1 MHLKEF
7 QERARKTDQTR
18 GDATE
23 SDPRTPTRHEVV
35 PLLGL
40 VGEVGGLLGEYKKR
54 LRDGETHR
62 SFPEEVAEELG
73 DILWYVANVAG
84 KFGLGLEA
92 IAADNLRKVSDRWL
106 RPEGSRRLYD
116 EELPTSQQLPRK
128 FKYRFEERLVEGVS
142 KVVMVDLL
150 RDVDTGN
157 PLTDNAYDD
166 DGYRFHDVMHL
177 AFAALLGWSPVLRK
191 LLRNPTHKVIEN
203 RTPAE
208 VDDAEDG
215 GRGQVVE
222 EAIVAAAYVYA
233 SEHGFLHGIEAV
245 DWQLLRHIGKM
256 TGKLEVGD
264 RSTWE
269 WNETL
274 LRGFAVWRDL
284 RDHNGGTV
292 VGDLERGTI
301 EFRL

>member
-7 QERARKTDQTR
+7 QERARATDQTR
-18 GDATE
+18 GE
-23 SDPRTPTRHEVV
+23 GGEGDPRTPTRPEVV

-73 DILWYVANVAG
+73 DILWYVANVAD
-84 KFGLGLEA
+84 KFGLDLEA

-106 RPEGSRRLYD
+106 RPEGRRRLYD
-116 EELPTSQQLPRK
+116 EELPVRQRLPRK
-128 FKYRFEERLVEGVS
+128 FEYRFEERLVKGVS

-150 RDVDTGN
+150 RGADRGN

-191 LLRNPTHKVIEN
+191 LLRNAKYWLT
-203 RTPAE
+203 RS
-208 VDDAEDG
+208 
-215 GRGQVVE
+215 
-222 EAIVAAAYVYA
+222 AA
-233 SEHGFLHGIEAV
+233 
-245 DWQLLRHIGKM
+245 R
-256 TGKLEVGD
+256 
-264 RSTWE
+264 
-269 WNETL
+269 
-274 LRGFAVWRDL
+274 
-284 RDHNGGTV
+284 
-292 VGDLERGTI
+292 
-301 EFRL
+301 